1 MTFMQLKSNLYTKMM
16 LTITAL
22 VLLGMIALPTN
33 AEAAVTFDPSVDYLD
48 VNSAIVIEFDRP
60 IQLVS
65 SADVDLFE
73 AGSITAI
80 GTNKSATNNKLTI
93 TPSSTLKKDT
103 DYELR
108 FVGHAVLGTDNS
120 QVLPITSPGN
130 LVYRI
135 STDSLTF
142 EQLMSK
148 TREINYLINDYTPRR
163 ILVKAPIRYIAQLDV
178 IHKRQEAVQGS
189 TTESVTNLDLTINN
203 SNVVKRI
210 KITPMRN
217 GKALQTPREFDNL
230 NLSGAKV
237 FDVGFTK
244 LPDTS
249 AFDIEVIL
257 YDIDDN
263 QLDSRIVKIPLES
276 KNITTVK
283 QKDTFKTAGR
293 NYTLYDLMNKPNDL
307 QQLLNENRMSE
318 ITVQVKQQ

>member
-1 MTFMQLKSNLYTKMM
+1 MTFMQLKSKLYTRIM
-16 LTITAL
+16 LTITTL
-22 VLLGMIALPTN
+22 LLLGAITLPTN
-33 AEAAVTFDPSVDYLD
+33 AEAAVINDPETSYLD

-60 IQLVS
+60 ISPTDIDATKIQLVEVGGGS
-65 SADVDLFE
+65 GPSLSANPDSGNNRKL
-73 AGSITAI
+73 II
-80 GTNKSATNNKLTI
+80 RPSA
-93 TPSSTLKKDT
+93 PLKKNT
-103 DYELR
+103 DYQLKFLTGSGEKV
-108 FVGHAVLGTDNS
+108 FN
-120 QVLPITSPGN
+120 
-130 LVYRI
+130 I

>member
-22 VLLGMIALPTN
+22 VLLGMIALPSN

-48 VNSAIVIEFDRP
+48 VNSPIVIEFDRA
-60 IQLVS
+60 ITGNLDNKNAEWVEVS
-65 SADVDLFE
+65 S
-73 AGSITAI
+73 GITTKPGLSVGA
-80 GTNKSATNNKLTI
+80 SNNKLI
-93 TPSSTLKKDT
+93 INPGPLKKNT
-103 DYELR
+103 DYRLQ
-108 FVGHAVLGTDNS
+108 FGPGVAFDTNS
-120 QVLPITSPGN
+120 VDLLDGKSFN
-130 LVYRI
+130 I